1 MQINRDNHDPVPI
14 PKGVQIEE
22 WGGDFTIR
30 RRWAS
35 VNSVGGSAIVCLLLN
50 GFIGYIWYSL
60 SDQGMPNIFKI
71 VLLPF
76 MAVGLGM
83 TYYCLACLLNSTQ
96 LCVSNNCLT
105 VRHGPLPWISFANRA
120 PWISFANRAVPT
132 SEIQQL
138 RCTSKWHSQTG
149 SSIGRT
155 TYQLHALQSNSPP
168 VKLLAGLDEDQHDQV
183 IFIKQEIEKHL
194 GIEDRRGRQDSLT

>member
-1 MQINRDNHDPVPI
+1 MQINRDPHDPVSM
-14 PKGVQIEE
+14 PKGVQIEK

-35 VNSVGGSAIVCLLLN
+35 VNLIGRTAIVCLLLN
-50 GFIGYIWYSL
+50 GLVGYVWHSL

-105 VRHGPLPWISFANRA
+105 VRHGPL

-194 GIEDRRGRQDSLT
+194 GIEDRRGREDSLT